1 MISYSPISR
10 IRYHQPFP
18 RSLGGWAG
26 PSYLPDGDLIL
37 FFDNVFQAMRA
48 DGTDVRPVDIDGP
61 GLSDLSQGFSYI
73 GHWIPNP

>member
-1 MISYSPISR
+1 MPSGGMYTIGADGTNLR
-10 IRYHQPFP
+10 R
-18 RSLGGWAG
+18 LGGWAG

-61 GLSDLSQGFSYI
+61 DLSDLSRGFSYI